1 MTIGLVAH
9 DRMKPALGEWAALNS
24 GRLAHHRIVATGTTG
39 KMLGE
44 AAPELA
50 VTSLKSGP
58 FGGDQQLGSMIAG
71 GELDAL
77 IFFQDVMTAQP
88 HDVDVK
94 ALIRLS
100 VLYELPI
107 ACNRVSADLMITSPL
122 FEDRSQRP
130 IYRGPEAE
138 FSGWLDRLKAEAD
151 VPS

>member
-9 DRMKPALGEWAALNS
+9 DRMKSALGEWAARNTA
-24 GRLAHHRIVATGTTG
+24 RLSHHRIVATGTTG
-39 KMLGE
+39 RMLGE
-44 AAPELA
+44 AAPELTVRA
-50 VTSLKSGP
+50 LKSGP
-58 FGGDQQLGSMIAG
+58 FGGDQQLGAMIAG

-122 FEDRSQRP
+122 FEDRTLRP
-130 IYRGPEAE
+130 AYETPEEA
-138 FSGWLDRLKAEAD
+138 FSGWLDRMKG
-151 VPS
+151 